1 MFARI
6 LRFFV
11 NGAILKKISIGDGT
25 CHGVDHVGKQRFR
38 LGVRAHFDIDAVR
51 SSRSV
56 LLSEEARIGQIGGI
70 ALHGL
75 NHLTGHLVDV
85 GTGLGGKRHTNQHL
99 IGRIEFFQ

>member
-1 MFARI
+1 MERATALI
-6 LRFFV
+6 M
-11 NGAILKKISIGDGT
+11 S
-25 CHGVDHVGKQRFR
+25 GKQRFR

-51 SSRSV
+51 GVAGQSYFRR
-56 LLSEEARIGQIGGI
+56 EARIGQIGGI